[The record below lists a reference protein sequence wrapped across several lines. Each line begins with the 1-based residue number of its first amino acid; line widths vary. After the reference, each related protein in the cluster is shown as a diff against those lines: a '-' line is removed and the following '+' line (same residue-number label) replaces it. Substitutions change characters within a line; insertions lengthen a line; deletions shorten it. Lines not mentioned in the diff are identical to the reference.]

1 MRDKYLS
8 KFHALG
14 YTHDELED
22 LLKKLENRAFLTEE
36 EYRRLVVAIEIVD
49 SLSLF
54 DGSYDSLTNK
64 PDIVDV
70 VRQSNEFAQS
80 KVLHNRLA
88 QLQKFV
94 EITLNE
100 FQRELAEDKADI
112 NHLHDDRYSLINH
125 MHEGAYVTPKELNA
139 YVSKEYLEEVLNG
152 FNPGPGGGGEGGSGG
167 GSIYPTYVK
176 PKLTATSN
184 VTSVAHKKKT
194 TVVLTPTYAQ
204 NDAGELVKFSILKNN
219 EVIAELTEVK
229 SIEDTIT
236 LNHGE
241 SVTYSFT
248 VDYKDGTIKN
258 TTAGEPYPDTS
269 IKAGTIVAGITINCY
284 ANSYVGTIADK
295 EFEESD
301 IASLIPTP
309 KQAKDYTHTFKL
321 DMQKSVYMYPK
332 SYKELES
339 IKDGNGFEYISSY
352 IFKTITYDDVEYY
365 VYVLE
370 TITII
375 DKFKQ
380 VFS

>member
-1 MRDKYLS
+1 MRDEYLS

-36 EYRRLVVAIEIVD
+36 EYRRLVLAIEIVN

-70 VRQSNEFAQS
+70 VRQSNEFAQT

-100 FQRELAEDKADI
+100 FQREMAENKADI

-125 MHEGAYVTPKELNA
+125 MHEGVYVTPKELNA

-152 FNPGPGGGGEGGSGG
+152 FNPGPGGGGEGGG

-184 VTSVAHKKKT
+184 VTSVSHKKKT

-204 NDAGELVKFSILKNN
+204 NDAGDLVKFSILKNN

-241 SVTYSFT
+241 SATYSF
-248 VDYKDGTIKN
+248 VVEYKDGIIKD
-258 TTAGEPYPDTS
+258 TVAGDPYPDTS
-269 IKAGTIVAGITINCY
+269 IKAGTVVVGITINCY
-284 ANSYVGTIADK
+284 ANSYVGVIADK

-301 IASLIPTP
+301 IASLTPTS
-309 KQAKDYTHTFKL
+309 KKSKDYTYTFKL

-339 IKDGNGFEYISSY
+339 IKDSNGFDYISSY
-352 IFKTITYDDVEYY
+352 ILKTITYDDVEYY

>member
-1 MRDKYLS
+1 MRDEYLS

-36 EYRRLVVAIEIVD
+36 EYRRLVLAIEIVD
-49 SLSLF
+49 ALSLF
-54 DGSYDSLTNK
+54 DGSYESLTNK
-64 PDIVDV
+64 PDIVDI

-100 FQRELAEDKADI
+100 FQREMAENKADI

-125 MHEGAYVTPKELNA
+125 MHEGVYVTPKELNA

-152 FNPGPGGGGEGGSGG
+152 FNPGPGGGGS

-184 VTSVAHKKKT
+184 VTSVSHKKKT
-194 TVVLTPTYAQ
+194 TVVLTPAYAQ
-204 NDAGELVKFSILKNN
+204 NDAGDLVKFSILKNN

-241 SVTYSFT
+241 SATYSF
-248 VDYKDGTIKN
+248 VVEYKDGIIKD
-258 TTAGEPYPDTS
+258 TVAGDPYPDTS

-284 ANSYVGTIADK
+284 ANSYVGVIADK

-301 IASLIPTP
+301 IVSLTPTS
-309 KQAKDYTHTFKL
+309 KKSKDYTYTFKL

-339 IKDGNGFEYISSY
+339 IKDSNGFDHISSY
-352 IFKTITYDDVEYY
+352 ILKTITYDDVEYY

-370 TITII
+370 TVTII

>member
-1 MRDKYLS
+1 MRDEYLS

-36 EYRRLVVAIEIVD
+36 EYRRLVLAIEIVD
-49 SLSLF
+49 ALSLF
-54 DGSYDSLTNK
+54 DGSYESLTNK

-100 FQRELAEDKADI
+100 FQREMAENKADI

-125 MHEGAYVTPKELNA
+125 MHEGVYVTPKELNA

-152 FNPGPGGGGEGGSGG
+152 FNPGPGGGGG

-184 VTSVAHKKKT
+184 VTSVSHKKKT

-204 NDAGELVKFSILKNN
+204 NDAGDLVKFSILKNN

-241 SVTYSFT
+241 SATYSF
-248 VDYKDGTIKN
+248 VVEYKDGIIKD
-258 TTAGEPYPDTS
+258 TVAGDPYPDTS
-269 IKAGTIVAGITINCY
+269 IKAGTVVVGITINCY
-284 ANSYVGTIADK
+284 ANSYVGVIADK

-301 IASLIPTP
+301 IASLTPTS
-309 KQAKDYTHTFKL
+309 KKSKDYTYTFKL

-339 IKDGNGFEYISSY
+339 IKDSNGFDYISSY
-352 IFKTITYDDVEYY
+352 ILKTITYDDVEYY

>member
-36 EYRRLVVAIEIVD
+36 EYRRLVTAIEIVD

-64 PDIVDV
+64 PDIVNV
-70 VRQSNEFAQS
+70 VRQSNEFAQA

-100 FQRELAEDKADI
+100 FKRELAEDKADI

-167 GSIYPTYVK
+167 GRIYPSRRRGVC
-176 PKLTATSN
+176 
-184 VTSVAHKKKT
+184 
-194 TVVLTPTYAQ
+194 
-204 NDAGELVKFSILKNN
+204 G
-219 EVIAELTEVK
+219 
-229 SIEDTIT
+229 
-236 LNHGE
+236 
-241 SVTYSFT
+241 
-248 VDYKDGTIKN
+248 
-258 TTAGEPYPDTS
+258 
-269 IKAGTIVAGITINCY
+269 
-284 ANSYVGTIADK
+284 
-295 EFEESD
+295 SD
-301 IASLIPTP
+301 RL
-309 KQAKDYTHTFKL
+309 
-321 DMQKSVYMYPK
+321 
-332 SYKELES
+332 
-339 IKDGNGFEYISSY
+339 
-352 IFKTITYDDVEYY
+352 
-365 VYVLE
+365 
-370 TITII
+370 
-375 DKFKQ
+375 
-380 VFS
+380 

>member
-1 MRDKYLS
+1 MRDEYLS

-36 EYRRLVVAIEIVD
+36 EYRKLVLAIEIVN

-70 VRQSNEFAQS
+70 VRQSNEFAQA

-100 FQRELAEDKADI
+100 FQREMAENKADI

-125 MHEGAYVTPKELNA
+125 MHEGVYVTPKELNA

-152 FNPGPGGGGEGGSGG
+152 FNPGPGGGGEGGG

-184 VTSVAHKKKT
+184 VTSVSHKKKT

-241 SVTYSFT
+241 SATYSF
-248 VDYKDGTIKN
+248 VVEYKDGVIKD
-258 TTAGEPYPDTS
+258 TVTGDPYPDTS
-269 IKAGTIVAGITINCY
+269 IKAGTVVVGITINCY
-284 ANSYVGTIADK
+284 ANSYVGVIADK

-301 IASLIPTP
+301 IASLTPTP
-309 KQAKDYTHTFKL
+309 KKSKDHTHTFKL

-339 IKDGNGFEYISSY
+339 IKDSNGFDYISSY
-352 IFKTITYDDVEYY
+352 ILKTITYDDVEYY